1 MEKIKT
7 VVLLA
12 VMAFPAV
19 PASSGTSYGD
29 YFTIHMKVQEI
40 ERSKDSHTTTYEIK
54 VIDTEM
60 SFSRSYHGAHLP
72 NSGEE
77 FVVDLSQERV
87 DNLIKMIFDLGL
99 AQSDTAVNDKN
110 IVGNYFTCNLD
121 IKIGSENYSILID
134 GAEDHFDNE
143 GLVTSV
149 KKLFKALKLYAG
161 NSK

>member
-1 MEKIKT
+1 MKNIKT

-19 PASSGTSYGD
+19 PVSSVTSYGD

-54 VIDTEM
+54 VEDTEM
-60 SFSRSYHGAHLP
+60 SFSRSYSGAHRP
-72 NSGEE
+72 NTGET

-87 DNLIKMIFDLGL
+87 DNLIKMIDDLGL
-99 AQSDTAVNDKN
+99 AQSDTVVNDKN
-110 IVGNYFTCNLD
+110 VVGNYFTCNLN
-121 IKIGSENYSILID
+121 IKEGCEVYSILIN

-143 GLVTSV
+143 ELVTSV

-161 NSK
+161 NS